1 MENKVSATS
10 RACVVIAASAFAFV
24 WASVSAAELAGP
36 STAEFQ
42 VLANSD
48 LLVLGPVDLAEPS
61 KAQVQILGQWIPV
74 SKSQIPQGVE
84 GLVGH
89 VLAVYGSVAT
99 DGSLEVATVR
109 EQDSVSYVPGAI
121 HLYIKASISALD
133 STHGTARI
141 GSLSVSYT
149 NALHTLVAEDLS
161 VGAVVSFSGLQFAGN
176 NELYADNGLV
186 HNASNTVDTKALGQT
201 GSGFNALGQTGS
213 GVKALGQSGSGLSA
227 LGQTGSGVKA
237 LGQTGS
243 GVKALGQTGSGLS
256 ALGQTGSGVKAL
268 GQTGSGVKAL
278 GQTGSGL
285 SALGQTGSGV
295 KALGQTGSGV
305 KALGQTWQGR
315 SGVKALGQTAARTG
329 SAVHSAH
336 WAKPEA
342 VSRRWVK
349 QVAA

>member
-1 MENKVSATS
+1 MKNRVSATS
-10 RACVVIAASAFAFV
+10 RACVAIAASAFAFV
-24 WASVSAAELAGP
+24 WASVSAADLAGP

-42 VLANSD
+42 ALANSD
-48 LLVLGPVDLAEPS
+48 LLVLGPVDLVEPS

-109 EQDSVSYVPGAI
+109 EQDSVNYVPGAI
-121 HLYIKASISALD
+121 HLYIKAPISALD

-176 NELYADNGLV
+176 NELYADNALV

-201 GSGFNALGQTGS
+201 GSGIDALGQTGS
-213 GVKALGQSGSGLSA
+213 GIKA
-227 LGQTGSGVKA
+227 LGQTGSGIKA

-243 GVKALGQTGSGLS
+243 GVKALGQTGSGI
-256 ALGQTGSGVKAL
+256 KAL
-268 GQTGSGVKAL
+268 GQTGSGIKAL
-278 GQTGSGL
+278 GQTGSG
-285 SALGQTGSGV
+285 
-295 KALGQTGSGV
+295 
-305 KALGQTWQGR
+305 
-315 SGVKALGQTAARTG
+315 
-329 SAVHSAH
+329 
-336 WAKPEA
+336 
-342 VSRRWVK
+342 
-349 QVAA
+349 

>member
-1 MENKVSATS
+1 MKNKVSATS
-10 RACVVIAASAFAFV
+10 RACVAIAASAFAFV
-24 WASVSAAELAGP
+24 WASVSAADLAGP

-42 VLANSD
+42 ALANSD
-48 LLVLGPVDLAEPS
+48 LLVLGPVDLVEPS

-99 DGSLEVATVR
+99 DGSLEVATVH
-109 EQDSVSYVPGAI
+109 EQDSVNYVPGAI

-149 NALHTLVAEDLS
+149 NALHTLVAQDLS

-201 GSGFNALGQTGS
+201 GSGVNALGQTGS
-213 GVKALGQSGSGLSA
+213 GA
-227 LGQTGSGVKA
+227 KA

-243 GVKALGQTGSGLS
+243 GAELRGQTGSGVNALGQTGSGAKALGQTGSGAELR
-256 ALGQTGSGVKAL
+256 GQTGSGAELRGQTGSGAELRGQTGSGAKAL
-268 GQTGSGVKAL
+268 GQTGSGAELRGQTGSGVNALGQTGSGAKAL
-278 GQTGSGL
+278 GQTGSG
-285 SALGQTGSGV
+285 
-295 KALGQTGSGV
+295 
-305 KALGQTWQGR
+305 
-315 SGVKALGQTAARTG
+315 
-329 SAVHSAH
+329 
-336 WAKPEA
+336 
-342 VSRRWVK
+342 
-349 QVAA
+349 

>member
-1 MENKVSATS
+1 MKNKVSATS
-10 RACVVIAASAFAFV
+10 RACVAIAASAFAFV
-24 WASVSAAELAGP
+24 WASASAADLAGP

-48 LLVLGPVDLAEPS
+48 LLVLGPVALAEPS

-109 EQDSVSYVPGAI
+109 EQDSVNYVPGAI

-176 NELYADNGLV
+176 SELYADNGLV

-201 GSGFNALGQTGS
+201 GSGAELRGQTGSGVNALGQTGS
-213 GVKALGQSGSGLSA
+213 GA
-227 LGQTGSGVKA
+227 KA

-243 GVKALGQTGSGLS
+243 GAELRGQTGSGAELRGQTGSGVNALGQTGSGAKALGQTGSGAELR
-256 ALGQTGSGVKAL
+256 GQTGSGAKAQ
-268 GQTGSGVKAL
+268 GQTGSG
-278 GQTGSGL
+278 
-285 SALGQTGSGV
+285 
-295 KALGQTGSGV
+295 
-305 KALGQTWQGR
+305 
-315 SGVKALGQTAARTG
+315 
-329 SAVHSAH
+329 
-336 WAKPEA
+336 
-342 VSRRWVK
+342 
-349 QVAA
+349 